1 MYDLTSHKAR
11 CYWFSEADVELC
23 ANTYASCMVDYLSD
37 KCDNTIGLPIIIWSD
52 GCTSQNR
59 NAVVSNALLSY
70 SVNNKVEIQ
79 QKYLFKG
86 HTQMEVD
93 SVHSSIERK
102 LKNCPIYLPRD
113 FARFTEQAS
122 VKGNYEVKQL
132 SFDFVKNFGNKSN
145 LVYDSIRPGRKP
157 GDPVVTDIK
166 VIKYQPNGK
175 IKVKLNS
182 FKSEFIDLPQRK
194 KLAKVPSLTEFE
206 QLHDSPL
213 KISKRKWNDLQE
225 LKKVIPA
232 DCHSFYDN
240 LLYED

>member
-1 MYDLTSHKAR
+1 
-11 CYWFSEADVELC
+11 
-23 ANTYASCMVDYLSD
+23 MVDYLSD

-59 NAVVSNALLSY
+59 NSVVSYAFLSY

-79 QKYLFKG
+79 QKYIFKG

-102 LKNCPIYLPRD
+102 LKNCPIYLPSN
-113 FARFTEQAS
+113 FARFTEQAR
-122 VKGNYEVKQL
+122 VKGSYEVKQM
-132 SFDFVKNFGNKSN
+132 SFDFEKDFGNKSK

-157 GDPVVTDIK
+157 GNPVVTDIK

-175 IKVKLNS
+175 VKVKLNS

-194 KLAKVPSLTEFE
+194 KLANVPSLTEFE
-206 QLHDSPL
+206 QLHDDPL
-213 KISKRKWNDLQE
+213 QISKRKWNDCQLTA
-225 LKKVIPA
+225 IP
-232 DCHSFYDN
+232 STTT
-240 LLYED
+240 